1 MSNGRVIALGTGNG
15 SLGRGRG
22 ANMAI
27 SDGAKRQME
36 MRIGQGCGLREFAR
50 LLMWLFIVVIV
61 VTLNAPVRANDPR
74 CNRPPY
80 GGSPDRYRA
89 ALEAFGQKV
98 EEAAKTLESI
108 CNMKFGGADRAPLY
122 SVGLKDAEIDSEDT
136 SLLAMKMLK
145 AAKDK

>member
-1 MSNGRVIALGTGNG
+1 MI
-15 SLGRGRG
+15 
-22 ANMAI
+22 I
-27 SDGAKRQME
+27 SERADRE
-36 MRIGQGCGLREFAR
+36 REIRIRPGCSPFDFAR
-50 LLMWLFIVVIV
+50 LLMGSFILVVV
-61 VTLNAPVRANDPR
+61 VALNVPAHADDPR

-98 EEAAKTLESI
+98 EEAAKTLQAI
-108 CNMKFGGADRAPLY
+108 CNMKFGGADRTPLY
-122 SVGLKDAEIDSEDT
+122 NLGLQNAEIDREDT